1 MVRISLQ
8 SPLLFIFLAE
18 CFFFGHARVEIGCRC
33 KKTYH
38 TADYMTPTTLPS
50 MENGVIHTAL
60 LTETLNTQRREEIQ
74 QIKEVTLCFWDN
86 THTQLIRIRGKG

>member
-1 MVRISLQ
+1 MQNV
-8 SPLLFIFLAE
+8 
-18 CFFFGHARVEIGCRC
+18 FFFGHARVEIGCRC

-60 LTETLNTQRREEIQ
+60 LTQSLNTQWQEEIQ
-74 QIKEVTLCFWDN
+74 QIKEVTH
-86 THTQLIRIRGKG
+86 THTHTIRIRGKG